1 MSLRASAARKAFVAT
16 RTCSRA
22 GDLQAAFSLLERAH
36 VLGLGQLGHHWA
48 VHVWMLRVGWRLGD
62 LREVGGQLLRR
73 VLAPLGHLTDCLPV
87 GNTGGSNLSAFACVP
102 VSPDLPKL
110 LRDVKK

>member
-1 MSLRASAARKAFVAT
+1 
-16 RTCSRA
+16 
-22 GDLQAAFSLLERAH
+22 
-36 VLGLGQLGHHWA
+36 
-48 VHVWMLRVGWRLGD
+48 MLRVGWRLGD